1 MVGAAV
7 MTFSIGRALVVGDG
21 GKELRDL
28 LAMPWGVVSLVDLY
42 TGFTLFSLWIWLRAE
57 SKLAAIGWTAGM
69 MVGGFWTGSLYVLM
83 AAFTCSGNVAVLMLG
98 RSRAA
103 YHQVA

>member
-1 MVGAAV
+1 

-21 GKELRDL
+21 GKELREL

-42 TGFTLFSLWIWLRAE
+42 TGFTIFSLWIWLRAE

-69 MVGGFWTGSLYVLM
+69 MVGGFWTGRYVPYIIIIIIIVIIIISIISM
-83 AAFTCSGNVAVLMLG
+83 GN
-98 RSRAA
+98 
-103 YHQVA
+103 